1 MDEQING
8 EAVRFEGE
16 PFKLGGKWYIIP
28 SLSTKRARQLWP
40 KIRGLNQNINEETLP
55 DKHHDAVE
63 VIHSAI
69 SRNYPDV
76 TFDEIDEL
84 VDMNNMKR
92 LLLIVSGQSGLSIP
106 GAVPAGTSEG
116 APGSPRIST
125 GEISTG
131 PSSSVP
137 AGPSNTSTT

>member
-1 MDEQING
+1 MEQQINAD
-8 EAVRFEGE
+8 AVRFEGE

-40 KIRGLNQNINEETLP
+40 KIRGLNQGITEETLP
-55 DKHHDAVE
+55 EKHHDAVE
-63 VIHSAI
+63 VIHAAI

-84 VDMNNMKR
+84 VDMNNMKS
-92 LLLIVSGQSGLSIP
+92 LLLIVSGQSGLSVP
-106 GAVPAGTSEG
+106 GRAPAGTSEG
-116 APGSPRIST
+116 APGSPLTST
-125 GEISTG
+125 GETSTEA
-131 PSSSVP
+131 SSSVP